1 MKERKGDVWCT
12 FLSWPPLVVFSLL
25 YPAHCFFTTLGAQ
38 KCATLILGE
47 VFLERQPTWE
57 GGVTVSRKKVR
68 KLTHNHSMLPWVR
81 RGMSL
86 SPVWSMSACYC
97 PPYKVSGPPFFS
109 HYYPPSSQALTVPGA
124 KEHTTRL
131 GLGGSRDVE
140 VMLFRLHFCL
150 NDHKSGVHL

>member
-1 MKERKGDVWCT
+1 M
-12 FLSWPPLVVFSLL
+12 
-25 YPAHCFFTTLGAQ
+25 
-38 KCATLILGE
+38 
-47 VFLERQPTWE
+47 
-57 GGVTVSRKKVR
+57 TVSRKKVR

-97 PPYKVSGPPFFS
+97 PPYKVSGSPFFS

-140 VMLFRLHFCL
+140 VMLFSIAFLPER
-150 NDHKSGVHL
+150 S

>member
-1 MKERKGDVWCT
+1 M
-12 FLSWPPLVVFSLL
+12 FSLL

-97 PPYKVSGPPFFS
+97 PPYKVSGSPFFS

-131 GLGGSRDVE
+131 GLGGIRDVE
-140 VMLFRLHFCL
+140 VMLFSIAFLPER
-150 NDHKSGVHL
+150 S